1 MASCRLVPIAL
12 HDTWGRYPG
21 AGIFLLEPLYC
32 SADNRRVFV
41 ATAPDRTGATMLLE
55 IDVTTGVL
63 RMPIAEPTNGFLKLG
78 AELYKQPN
86 SRIIAGG
93 SQAIWYSERSGFGH
107 LYMYEL
113 TTADMINP
121 ITAGEWP
128 ALGRAHV

>member
-1 MASCRLVPIAL
+1 
-12 HDTWGRYPG
+12 
-21 AGIFLLEPLYC
+21 
-32 SADNRRVFV
+32 
-41 ATAPDRTGATMLLE
+41 MLLE

-107 LYMYEL
+107 LYLYDL
-113 TTADMINP
+113 TTAEMINP
-121 ITAGEWP
+121 ITAGDWP
-128 ALGRAHV
+128 VRDVLEVDEEKGRIYLTASGREPGDPYQRRVYRVDIRSEEHTSEIQSLMRISFGVF

>member
-1 MASCRLVPIAL
+1 
-12 HDTWGRYPG
+12 
-21 AGIFLLEPLYC
+21 
-32 SADNRRVFV
+32 
-41 ATAPDRTGATMLLE
+41 MLLE

-107 LYMYEL
+107 LYLYDL
-113 TTADMINP
+113 TTAALLTP
-121 ITAGEWP
+121 ITAGDWP
-128 ALGRAHV
+128 VRDGLDVDAEKGRHIFKASGPDPGHPYQRRVPPVEIPRHKLHILH